1 MFGTHPWPSR
11 KALSASQ
18 QRGRVGRLLELKVGH
33 PDDLLELLALEVLK
47 HLLGCE
53 GVSAVD
59 LKLRLEVRGWVQVL
73 AVFPSAATLW
83 QEKKRGKV
91 R

>member
-1 MFGTHPWPSR
+1 MFGTHPWPSL

-73 AVFPSAATLW
+73 AVFPSAATLCRRKSG
-83 QEKKRGKV
+83 EKV
-91 R
+91 W